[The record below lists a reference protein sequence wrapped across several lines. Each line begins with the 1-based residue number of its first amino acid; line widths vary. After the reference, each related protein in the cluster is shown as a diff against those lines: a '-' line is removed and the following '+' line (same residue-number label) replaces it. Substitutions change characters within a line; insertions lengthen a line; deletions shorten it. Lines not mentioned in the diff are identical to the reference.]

1 MTHAL
6 HRVSIDLYNLVACLE
21 CILVVAIDIEK
32 PLKKKLTRLQ
42 CAIIGC
48 LA

>member
-21 CILVVAIDIEK
+21 WILVVTLDIEK
-32 PLKKKLTRLQ
+32 PIKKLTRLQ